1 MTESQRVA
9 RAQVELEMAARFPQ
23 LHDMKEA
30 LRRFYYAMG
39 TENIDKLLVDPMA
52 NAVSADPLTEIQVAM
67 GGKPIKAQLGQNH
80 MAHIAVKEAFLKSPQ
95 MQGTNDPTVAVGM
108 QLLTSNISEHKV
120 LMFVAQ
126 AALLAQQMGMPIQ
139 DENVQAQ
146 IATQL
151 LMISAQSGMGGEQGP
166 SAEQQMIQLNAQ
178 ELQLSAARI
187 QSQDVRE
194 AAKIALKNRELDLKE
209 AGMLLDAEDK
219 NKKNQIAASGKILD
233 SSAKLADLQA
243 TKLAERANLAGQ

>member
-1 MTESQRVA
+1 M
-9 RAQVELEMAARFPQ
+9 QVLMA
-23 LHDMKEA
+23 
-30 LRRFYYAMG
+30 
-39 TENIDKLLVDPMA
+39 
-52 NAVSADPLTEIQVAM
+52 
-67 GGKPIKAQLGQNH
+67 
-80 MAHIAVKEAFLKSPQ
+80 
-95 MQGTNDPTVAVGM
+95 
-108 QLLTSNISEHKV
+108 NISEHKT

-126 AALLAQQMGMPIQ
+126 AMMLAQQMGMPLQ

-151 LMISAQSGMGGEQGP
+151 VMQSAASGMGGEQGP
-166 SAEQQMIQLNAQ
+166 SVEQQMVQLNQQ

-209 AGMLLDAEDK
+209 ASMLLDAEDK

>member
-1 MTESQRVA
+1 MS
-9 RAQVELEMAARFPQ
+9 
-23 LHDMKEA
+23 
-30 LRRFYYAMG
+30 
-39 TENIDKLLVDPMA
+39 
-52 NAVSADPLTEIQVAM
+52 
-67 GGKPIKAQLGQNH
+67 GKPIKAQLGQNH
-80 MAHIAVKEAFLKSPQ
+80 AAHVAVKEAFLKSPQ

-108 QLLTSNISEHKV
+108 QLLVANISEHKV

-126 AALLAQQMGMPIQ
+126 AMLLAQQMGMPIQ

-151 LMISAQSGMGGEQGP
+151 MMVSAQSGMGGEQGP

-209 AGMLLDAEDK
+209 TNMLLDAEDK

-243 TKLAERANLAGQ
+243 AKLAERANLAGQ